1 MSGRVFRR
9 AGAARPA
16 GPVGAAL
23 SGLSAQQLS
32 RRSFFGATAVGA
44 LGVVGGLGLA
54 GGSAFLAPTRAR
66 AAGNL
71 PITVINNS
79 GAYDNANVFIHVVGT
94 LITTGQQGHV
104 DQSGA
109 FIPASLADNTEAD
122 GSAVYGFP
130 LSDWGTV
137 SLPEPIS
144 GRLYISLGKR
154 LPFKVVGTDA
164 GPGIAHPAG
173 WVESDPSFGII
184 YDSFEFTHQNGAMY
198 CNSTQVDMF
207 SLPIGIHLQGVNDQ
221 RAGFINS
228 GARGAF
234 FDKLRNTEG
243 FSNLVVDD
251 LRVIAPSHGI
261 EAGRFNGSYFD
272 GYIGE
277 SWDRYSSADMHV
289 NTGTAQYSLRRD
301 GDALVAYQDGAER
314 VRFDRP
320 STADVL
326 FCNGALAAPNDGLR
340 GPIAAILG
348 AALNRS
354 TMRDY
359 TEQPTTDAAQF
370 YQQPITNHYA
380 AATHAAHSDGRA
392 YGFAFDDVS
401 AFASYIE
408 DGAASS
414 VELTIEPL

>member
-1 MSGRVFRR
+1 MNPRR
-9 AGAARPA
+9 LSPR
-16 GPVGAAL
+16 GPLSAL
-23 SGLSAQQLS
+23 SGQTLS
-32 RRSFFGATAVGA
+32 RRGFFGATAVGA

-54 GGSAFLAPTRAR
+54 GGSTLLTPTRAR

-71 PITVINNS
+71 PITIVNNS
-79 GAYDNANVFIHVVGT
+79 GAYDNANVYIHVVGT

-104 DQSGA
+104 DQSGT
-109 FIPASLADNTEAD
+109 FIPASLGDNNQPD

-144 GRLYISLGKR
+144 GRIYISLGAR

-173 WVESDPSFGII
+173 WVDSDPSFGIL

-207 SLPIGIHLQGVNDQ
+207 SVPIGIHLQGVNDQ
-221 RAGFINS
+221 RVGFIKS

-251 LRVIAPSHGI
+251 RRVIAPSHGI
-261 EAGRFNGSYFD
+261 GAGRFSATYFD

-277 SWDRYSSADMHV
+277 SWDRYSSAEMSV
-289 NTGTAQYSLRRD
+289 NTGTAQYQLRRD
-301 GDALVAYQDGAER
+301 GDALVAYQSGAER

-326 FCNGALAAPNDGLR
+326 FCNGNLAAPNDGLR

-359 TEQPTTDAAQF
+359 TNQPTTDAAQF
-370 YQQPITNHYA
+370 YQNSVTNHYA
-380 AATHAAHSDGRA
+380 AATHDAHSDGRA

-408 DGAASS
+408 DGAATS